1 MKDALAN
8 AALGRCQTSQACGLA
23 RTEVQGRRGSSSN
36 GFRDH
41 LRTRFTPISRAERIV
56 SKAKGSHNRP
66 GALFTNYFPRRSE
79 VAPFDPFQAEIPESF
94 RLGASVDWISAF
106 SPPDK
111 SPEPLQTRLSRPDDE
126 GHAVRLH
133 RRPAGYRQKKHTPRA
148 GRASV
153 VTQSC

>member
-8 AALGRCQTSQACGLA
+8 AALGRRQTSQACGLA

-66 GALFTNYFPRRSE
+66 RALFTNYFPRGQKPPCLTRSRQKSPN
-79 VAPFDPFQAEIPESF
+79 PFD
-94 RLGASVDWISAF
+94 L
-106 SPPDK
+106 
-111 SPEPLQTRLSRPDDE
+111 EP
-126 GHAVRLH
+126 H
-133 RRPAGYRQKKHTPRA
+133 
-148 GRASV
+148 
-153 VTQSC
+153 